1 MKIETRL
8 KDLRQDRDLK
18 QREIAEI
25 IKTTQSYYSQIENGQ
40 KMIPIDRLIILAK
53 FYNVSTDYILKLTNS
68 KKKEW

>member
-8 KDLRQDRDLK
+8 KDLRQDSDLK
-18 QREIAEI
+18 QREIAEL
-25 IKTTQSYYSQIENGQ
+25 IKTTQSYYSQFENGQ

-53 FYNVSTDYILKLTNS
+53 FYNVSTDYILRLTNS

>member
-18 QREIAEI
+18 QREIAEV